1 MKRQLVVIT
10 GLSGSGKSTGA
21 RALEDAGFFVIDN
34 LPLVMLPDFL
44 SLTDQGY
51 EKVATVVDARSS
63 DFLGDCHQV
72 LRKIKA
78 EGHAVE
84 VLFFDASDQD
94 LVKRFSET
102 RRRHPLVKKE
112 GILAAIAS
120 EREIMSELRSLA
132 TIILDSSGLTVHQLR
147 QRVLASVLGTDNHEG
162 RLHLQVQSFGF
173 RNGLPLGADLVFDV
187 RFLDNPHFVEEL
199 RPKTGLNS
207 DVSSFVLSQPD
218 YQLFLNKLKDL
229 LFFLVPRYRQ
239 EGKANLTIGIGCTG
253 GRHRSVAVAEDLG
266 PYLLGMG
273 CVVQVN
279 HRDIE
284 CVHPATSDKQ
294 DDSSL

>member
-21 RALEDAGFFVIDN
+21 RSLEDAGFFVIDN

-44 SLTDQGY
+44 SLTDHGY

-63 DFLGDCHQV
+63 DFLGDCREV
-72 LRKIKA
+72 LSRIKA
-78 EGHAVE
+78 EGHAVD
-84 VLFFDASDQD
+84 VLFFEASNQD

-102 RRRHPLVKKE
+102 RRRHPLVQKE
-112 GILAAIAS
+112 GILAAIDN
-120 EREIMSELRSLA
+120 EREIMSELRRLA

-147 QRVLASVLGTDNHEG
+147 QRVLASVLGAEDHEG
-162 RLHLQVQSFGF
+162 QLRVQVQSFGF

-199 RPKTGLNS
+199 RPKTGL
-207 DVSSFVLSQPD
+207 DPAVSNFVLSQAD
-218 YQLFLNKLKDL
+218 YQAFLGKLKDL
-229 LFFLVPRYRQ
+229 LFFLLPRYSQ
-239 EGKANLTIGIGCTG
+239 EGKTSLTIGIGCTG

-266 PYLLGMG
+266 PYLLGTG
-273 CVVQVN
+273 SVVQVN
-279 HRDIE
+279 HRDI
-284 CVHPATSDKQ
+284 SKD
-294 DDSSL
+294 

>member
-21 RALEDAGFFVIDN
+21 RSLEDAGFFVIDN

-44 SLTDQGY
+44 SLTDHGY

-63 DFLGDCHQV
+63 DFLGDCREV
-72 LRKIKA
+72 LSRIKA
-78 EGHAVE
+78 EGHAVD
-84 VLFFDASDQD
+84 VLFFEASDQD

-102 RRRHPLVKKE
+102 RRRHPLVQKE
-112 GILAAIAS
+112 GILAAIDN
-120 EREIMSELRSLA
+120 EREIMSELRRLA

-147 QRVLASVLGTDNHEG
+147 QRVLASVLGAEDHEG
-162 RLHLQVQSFGF
+162 QLRVQVQSFGF

-199 RPKTGLNS
+199 RPKTGL
-207 DVSSFVLSQPD
+207 DPAVSNFVLSQAD
-218 YQLFLNKLKDL
+218 YQAFLGKLKDL
-229 LFFLVPRYRQ
+229 LFFLLPRYSQ
-239 EGKANLTIGIGCTG
+239 EGKTSLTIGIGCTG

-266 PYLLGMG
+266 PYLLGTG
-273 CVVQVN
+273 SVVQVN
-279 HRDIE
+279 HRDI
-284 CVHPATSDKQ
+284 SKD
-294 DDSSL
+294 

>member
-44 SLTDQGY
+44 SLTDHGY

-63 DFLGDCHQV
+63 DFLGNCHEV
-72 LRKIKA
+72 LRRIKA
-78 EGHAVE
+78 EGHDVE
-84 VLFFDASDQD
+84 VLFFDASDND

-102 RRRHPLVKKE
+102 RRRHPLVQKE
-112 GILAAIAS
+112 GILAAIGR
-120 EREIMSELRSLA
+120 EREVMAQLRSMA

-147 QRVLASVLGTDNHEG
+147 QRVLASVLGSEDHEG
-162 RLHLQVQSFGF
+162 QLQVQVQSFGF

-199 RPKTGLNS
+199 RPKTGLNPE
-207 DVSSFVLSQPD
+207 VSSFVLSQPD
-218 YQLFLNKLKDL
+218 YQLFLDKLKDL
-229 LFFLVPRYRQ
+229 LFFLLPRYSQ
-239 EGKANLTIGIGCTG
+239 EGKTSLTIGIGCTG
-253 GRHRSVAVAEDLG
+253 GRHRSVAIAEDLG
-266 PYLLGMG
+266 PYLLGTG

-279 HRDIE
+279 HKDI
-284 CVHPATSDKQ
+284 DK
-294 DDSSL
+294 D

>member
-44 SLTDQGY
+44 SLTDHGFA
-51 EKVATVVDARSS
+51 KVATVVDARSR
-63 DFLGDCHQV
+63 DFLGDCNDV
-72 LRKIKA
+72 LNRIKA
-78 EGHAVE
+78 DGHEVE
-84 VLFFDASDQD
+84 VLFFEATDQD

-102 RRRHPLVKKE
+102 RRRHPLVQKE
-112 GILAAIAS
+112 GILSAINR

-147 QRVLASVLGTDNHEG
+147 QRVLASVLGSEDHEG
-162 RLHLQVQSFGF
+162 QLSLQVQSFGF

-199 RPKTGLNS
+199 RPKTGLDA
-207 DVSSFVLSQPD
+207 DVSDYVLSQSD
-218 YQLFLNKLKDL
+218 YKAFLVKLKDL
-229 LFFLVPRYRQ
+229 LFFLLPRYSQ
-239 EGKANLTIGIGCTG
+239 EGKTSLTIGIGCTG

-266 PYLLGMG
+266 PYLLGTG
-273 CVVQVN
+273 CSVQVT
-279 HRDIE
+279 HRD
-284 CVHPATSDKQ
+284 VGKGNS
-294 DDSSL
+294 

>member
-1 MKRQLVVIT
+1 MKRRLVVIT

-44 SLTDQGY
+44 SLTDHGY

-63 DFLGDCHQV
+63 DFLGDCHEV
-72 LRKIKA
+72 LRCIKA
-78 EGHAVE
+78 KGHEVD
-84 VLFFDASDQD
+84 VLFFEASNHD

-102 RRRHPLVKKE
+102 RRRHPLVQKE
-112 GILAAIAS
+112 GILAAI
-120 EREIMSELRSLA
+120 ERERQVMSELRSLA

-147 QRVLASVLGTDNHEG
+147 QRVLASVLGTEDHEG
-162 RLHLQVQSFGF
+162 QLQLQVQSFGF

-199 RPKTGLNS
+199 RPKTGL
-207 DVSSFVLSQPD
+207 DPKVSSFVLSQTD
-218 YQLFLNKLKDL
+218 YQAFLDKLKDL
-229 LFFLVPRYRQ
+229 LFFLMPRYRQ
-239 EGKANLTIGIGCTG
+239 EGKTSLTIAIGCTG

-266 PYLLGMG
+266 PYLLGTG

-279 HRDIE
+279 HRDIDE
-284 CVHPATSDKQ
+284 R
-294 DDSSL
+294 

>member
-1 MKRQLVVIT
+1 MKRRLVVIT

-44 SLTDQGY
+44 SLTDHGY

-63 DFLGDCHQV
+63 DFLGDCHEV
-72 LRKIKA
+72 LRCIKA
-78 EGHAVE
+78 KGHEVD
-84 VLFFDASDQD
+84 VLFFEASNHD

-102 RRRHPLVKKE
+102 RRRHPLVQKE
-112 GILAAIAS
+112 GILAAI
-120 EREIMSELRSLA
+120 ERERQVMSELRSLA

-147 QRVLASVLGTDNHEG
+147 QRVLASVLGTEDHEG
-162 RLHLQVQSFGF
+162 QLQLQVQSFGF

-199 RPKTGLNS
+199 RPKTGL
-207 DVSSFVLSQPD
+207 DPKVSSFVLSQTD
-218 YQLFLNKLKDL
+218 YQAFLDKLKDL
-229 LFFLVPRYRQ
+229 LFFLMPRYRQ
-239 EGKANLTIGIGCTG
+239 EGKTSLTIAIGCTG

-266 PYLLGMG
+266 PYLLGTG

-279 HRDIE
+279 HRDIDE
-284 CVHPATSDKQ
+284 G
-294 DDSSL
+294 

>member
-34 LPLVMLPDFL
+34 LPLLMLPDFL
-44 SLTDQGY
+44 SLTDHGY
-51 EKVATVVDARSS
+51 GKVATVVDARSS
-63 DFLGDCHQV
+63 DFLGDCHEV
-72 LRKIKA
+72 LRRIRA
-78 EGHAVE
+78 EGHEVD
-84 VLFFDASDQD
+84 VLFIEASNPD

-102 RRRHPLVKKE
+102 RRRHPLVQKE
-112 GILAAIAS
+112 GILAAIDR
-120 EREIMSELRSLA
+120 EREVMSELRSLA

-147 QRVLASVLGTDNHEG
+147 QRVLAAVLGSEDQG
-162 RLHLQVQSFGF
+162 QLHLQVQSFGF

-199 RPKTGLNS
+199 RPKTGLNPE
-207 DVSSFVLSQPD
+207 VSSFVLRQPD
-218 YQLFLNKLKDL
+218 YQAFLGKLKDL
-229 LFFLVPRYRQ
+229 LFFLIPRYCQ
-239 EGKANLTIGIGCTG
+239 EGKTSLTIAIGCTG

-266 PYLLGMG
+266 PYLLGTG

-279 HRDIE
+279 HRDID
-284 CVHPATSDKQ
+284 CVHPETPDGYDEVSI
-294 DDSSL
+294 